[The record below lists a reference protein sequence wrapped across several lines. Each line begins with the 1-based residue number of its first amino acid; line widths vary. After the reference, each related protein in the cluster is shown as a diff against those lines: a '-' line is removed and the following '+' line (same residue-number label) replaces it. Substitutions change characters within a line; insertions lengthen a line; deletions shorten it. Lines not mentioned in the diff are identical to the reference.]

1 MEASGISSQLATT
14 DYLSLLTIQLQNQDP
29 LDPVAQEDFTA
40 QLAQFSQLEG
50 IENLNGSF
58 QSMLQL
64 QEISQGLDLVG
75 KTVDYLDLNTDEL
88 KTGKVDEF
96 FVEGG
101 IVNLVI
107 DGNPITVDLISGVR
121 AGDSV

>member
-1 MEASGISSQLATT
+1 MEATGISSQLATT

-29 LDPVAQEDFTA
+29 IDPVAQEDFTA

-50 IENLNGSF
+50 IENLNTSF

-75 KTVDYLDLNTDEL
+75 KTVDYLDVNTEQL
-88 KTGKVDEF
+88 TSGKVDEF
-96 FVEGG
+96 YVDGG
-101 IVNLVI
+101 VVNLVI
-107 DGNPITVDLISGVR
+107 NGGPITVDLISGVR
-121 AGDSV
+121 AD

>member
-1 MEASGISSQLATT
+1 MEATGISSQLATT

-29 LDPVAQEDFTA
+29 IDPVAQEDFTA

-50 IENLNGSF
+50 IENLNTSF

-75 KTVDYLDLNTDEL
+75 KTVDYLDVNTDQL
-88 KTGKVDEF
+88 TSGKVDEF
-96 FVEGG
+96 YVDGG
-101 IVNLVI
+101 VVNLVI
-107 DGNPITVDLISGVR
+107 NGGPITVDLISGVR
-121 AGDSV
+121 AD

>member
-1 MEASGISSQLATT
+1 METAGITSKLAVT

-29 LDPVAQEDFTA
+29 IDPVAQEEFTA

-58 QSMLQL
+58 ESMLQL

-75 KTVDYLDLNTDEL
+75 KTVDYLDVNTDQL
-88 KTGKVDEF
+88 ASGTVDEF

-101 IVNLVI
+101 VVNLVI
-107 DGNPITVDLISGVR
+107 NGSPITVDLISGVR
-121 AGDSV
+121 ANDSV